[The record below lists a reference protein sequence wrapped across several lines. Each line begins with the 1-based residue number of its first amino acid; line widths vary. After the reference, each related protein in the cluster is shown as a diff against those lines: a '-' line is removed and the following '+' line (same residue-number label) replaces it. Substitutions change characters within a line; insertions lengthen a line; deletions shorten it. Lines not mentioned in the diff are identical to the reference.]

1 MGGEGGRHAIPVH
14 QAGAVSARFEVV
26 FLGTGSPLPSA
37 DRCGAGNV
45 IVVGDTNV
53 LVDCGWGAARRLIPS
68 GVRPPTIDVA
78 LFTHM
83 HTDHMT
89 DVPDFLFQRWTGGAT
104 TPLRVFGPEGT
115 QEMIDG
121 FLLALR
127 RDIGFRLAH
136 HGDKLHAD
144 GIRVEVTEVPAS
156 TDATKFLELDGCAI
170 ESFEVDHF
178 PVVPA
183 FGYRAKFDGRSVVL
197 SGDTSF
203 CESLATASQG
213 ADMLVCEALNTQML
227 DGLIAG
233 LRAGGRENQAALME
247 DVPSYHIATA
257 EIAKLAAG
265 AGVGELVLSHLIPP
279 LPADDAREAAFTAGM
294 SDTYGG
300 PIRVARDMQ
309 RIAVTARSERK
320 AG

>member
-1 MGGEGGRHAIPVH
+1 
-14 QAGAVSARFEVV
+14 VSERFEIV

-45 IVVGDTNV
+45 VVAGDTHV
-53 LVDCGWGAARRLIPS
+53 LVDCGWGAARRLNPS
-68 GVRPPTIDVA
+68 GVRPVTIDVA

-104 TPLRVFGPEGT
+104 TPLRVFGPDGT

-127 RDIGFRLAH
+127 RDIGFRLSH
-136 HGDKLHAD
+136 HGDKLHPD
-144 GIRVEVTEVPAS
+144 GIKVEVTEIPVSKDPLR
-156 TDATKFLELDGCAI
+156 FLNLDGLSF

-183 FGYRAKFDGRSVVL
+183 FGYRVRYDSRSVIL

-203 CESLATASQG
+203 CESLAVASEG
-213 ADMLVCEALNTQML
+213 ADMLVCEAMNAELMGQLIT
-227 DGLIAG
+227 GLQFAGREREAG
-233 LRAGGRENQAALME
+233 LMS
-247 DVPSYHIATA
+247 DVPSYHIATT
-257 EIAKLAAG
+257 EIARLAAR
-265 AGVGELVLSHLIPP
+265 AGVGEVVLSHIIPP
-279 LPADDAREAAFTAGM
+279 IPNDSGFENQFMAGM
-294 SDTYGG
+294 SDVYGG

-309 RIAVTARSERK
+309 RIPVQGRK
-320 AG
+320 E